1 MLFQHFLENKDIW
14 GIFNGRREA
23 IPGIGPRVAK
33 AISKTFHFWPWD

>member
-1 MLFQHFLENKDIW
+1 MLFQHFLEYRDIL
-14 GIFNGRREA
+14 GIFDVRREL